1 MIRFSFGNMLKNL
14 LKVLI
19 DQVNMFHLPIKFTA
33 EYFKEKVHCLDLH
46 NKNIDGELKTYLL
59 VKPTDNHSLLDPTFV
74 ILTAAVKEYRAIKL
88 PGLRGFVQIMKIL
101 INYLTIRKNGQWLDV
116 TTKK

>member
-46 NKNIDGELKTYLL
+46 NKNTDGELKTYLL
-59 VKPTDNHSLLDPTFV
+59 VKPTDNH
-74 ILTAAVKEYRAIKL
+74 
-88 PGLRGFVQIMKIL
+88 
-101 INYLTIRKNGQWLDV
+101 
-116 TTKK
+116 

>member
-1 MIRFSFGNMLKNL
+1 MIHFSFGNMLKNL

-59 VKPTDNHSLLDPTFV
+59 LDSTFV